1 MTELQFRLF
10 KAVVS
15 QRQKSA
21 ESVKSRIEED
31 GYGAALEQEASRR
44 CGEDGNRASVEFILE
59 SHPPLISVAALRRGR

>member
-15 QRQKSA
+15 QRQKYV
-21 ESVKSRIEED
+21 ESVKSRIED

-44 CGEDGNRASVEFILE
+44 CGEDGNGASAEFILE
-59 SHPPLISVAALRRGR
+59 SHPPLISAAALRRGR